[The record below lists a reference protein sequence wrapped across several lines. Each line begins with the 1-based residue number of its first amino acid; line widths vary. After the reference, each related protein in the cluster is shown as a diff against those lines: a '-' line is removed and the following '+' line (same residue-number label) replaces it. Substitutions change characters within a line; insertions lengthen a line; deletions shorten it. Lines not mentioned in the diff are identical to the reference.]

1 MAHLTLLDSLNIE
14 WTTNYTTTTLK
25 WQINNL
31 HVHANILQYLYLHI
45 YSWKVLYP
53 DMSFDLIKVVC
64 RLRKRLVFTIY
75 IKREP
80 SSEQEMIWDNDN

>member
-1 MAHLTLLDSLNIE
+1 MGGI
-14 WTTNYTTTTLK
+14 
-25 WQINNL
+25 
-31 HVHANILQYLYLHI
+31 
-45 YSWKVLYP
+45 YP
-53 DMSFDLIKVVC
+53 DMRFDLIKVVC